1 MHDLLN
7 VLYVQTQGTLLR
19 LDHDAIE
26 IRSPGKPPQRFPL
39 RRFSHLV
46 LFGRVSITPNL
57 IRRCGENGPNIVWMT
72 QYGHFSGQ
80 LDSPISGNVLLR
92 RQQHTA
98 SMDTTH
104 TLTLARQ
111 IVAGKLQNSRHVLLR
126 SARETTSTKEQE
138 TLTKTANHIAESIKK
153 LREVKNL
160 DTLRGIE
167 GENAKAYFNS
177 FSHMVKSNKIV
188 FQMVTRTRRP
198 PRDRL
203 NALLSFL
210 YALLQTTCKSAC
222 ESVGLDPQVGFLHAL
237 RPGRPALA
245 LDLMEEFH
253 PAIADKL
260 ALTLINR
267 NQITSEDFKVFPGGA
282 VYLTETG
289 RKKVLIEFEKHKQKT
304 ITHKFT
310 EKKEN
315 SVSFPTPKLSSPPD
329 TYEETSTPTRPISAD
344 KKTEI
349 LVYHDISTKTKN
361 GEQRLRKIA
370 KICEGFSQRVQKSV
384 FECITKENE
393 KEILITQLNNTINKE
408 EDTLHIYQ
416 LREPHHKYT
425 HILGKKNR
433 ADLHSPII
441 L

>member
-111 IVAGKLQNSRHVLLR
+111 IVAGKLQNSRQVLLR

-245 LDLMEEFH
+245 LDLMEEFR

-267 NQITSEDFKVFPGGA
+267 NQITSKDFKIFPGGA
-282 VYLTETG
+282 VYSTETG
-289 RKKVLIEFEKHKQKT
+289 RKKVLIEFEKHKQKI

-310 EKKEN
+310 E
-315 SVSFPTPKLSSPPD
+315 
-329 TYEETSTPTRPISAD
+329 
-344 KKTEI
+344 
-349 LVYHDISTKTKN
+349 
-361 GEQRLRKIA
+361 RKIELGLVPHIQA
-370 KICEGFSQRVQKSV
+370 LLLARHLRGD
-384 FECITKENE
+384 
-393 KEILITQLNNTINKE
+393 LNTYPPYI
-408 EDTLHIYQ
+408 
-416 LREPHHKYT
+416 R
-425 HILGKKNR
+425 R
-433 ADLHSPII
+433 
-441 L
+441 